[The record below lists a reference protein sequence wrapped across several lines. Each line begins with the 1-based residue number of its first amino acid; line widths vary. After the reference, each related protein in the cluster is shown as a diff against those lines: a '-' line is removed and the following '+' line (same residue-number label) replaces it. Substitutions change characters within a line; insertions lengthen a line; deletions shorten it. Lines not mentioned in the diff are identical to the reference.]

1 MLAHLARTWRIYSDE
16 RARSA
21 LAIRLGPHLA
31 RDIGIDGTNTPL
43 DSSGGTVKNDPVL
56 YGAMPPL
63 LLKYR

>member
-31 RDIGIDGTNTPL
+31 RDIGIDGTNAPL
-43 DSSGGTVKNDPVL
+43 DSSAETLNTDAVL